1 MVLGKLRGNR
11 QPYSLCW
18 ECKQVQFLFLH
29 FSMLAYTFYPDHPGP
44 WQWKHQVLTPG
55 WPDSSPT
62 GAVLRRAMPIKIE
75 TSHTLW
81 PRKSQIQDLPYR
93 MSPTYATR
101 SMHRV
106 IHCNITCNHKKYWKR
121 LKRPSW
127 GTRLNTLLFTHSAVS
142 CSLQRYDTKGFKNKK
157 NKARSKTSWIMVKA
171 NVVLSGSLQTAHTA
185 LAKPSKTN
193 TGLDGLRGIRIF
205 SLHYLPEKVQ

>member
-1 MVLGKLRGNR
+1 
-11 QPYSLCW
+11 
-18 ECKQVQFLFLH
+18 
-29 FSMLAYTFYPDHPGP
+29 MLAYTFYPDHPGP

-55 WPDSSPT
+55 WPGSSPT

-127 GTRLNTLLFTHSAVS
+127 GTRLNTLYYLHTVWCHAVYKDMTWKIS
-142 CSLQRYDTKGFKNKK
+142 KKKKK

-193 TGLDGLRGIRIF
+193 TGLDAQGNPYFL